1 MTTAKNKQV
10 NKWKTQMSWVH
21 NCETQGDRMK
31 KELGWAWQD
40 ECAPSSSCDL
50 PIKFYELGQGAISLC
65 LCVFNHIWILVT
77 PGSSVHGNSQARIA
91 EWVAMSFCRGSS
103 WPRDRTRVSCV
114 SCIGKWILY
123 PCAPWEALRF
133 LNYKMRGWI
142 TKLELKRITVP
153 SRGKKTQGLFIPLQ

>member
-21 NCETQGDRMK
+21 NCETQGNRMK

-40 ECAPSSSCDL
+40 ECAASSSCAL
-50 PIKFYELGQGAISLC
+50 PVKFYELGQGAISLC
-65 LCVFNHIWILVT
+65 LCVLNHIWILVT
-77 PGSSVHGNSQARIA
+77 PWPGSSVYGNSQARIL
-91 EWVAMSFCRGSS
+91 EWVAISSSRGSS
-103 WPRDRTRVSCV
+103 WPRERTRVSRT

-123 PCAPWEALRF
+123 HCATWEALWF

-142 TKLELKRITVP
+142 TKLELQRITG
-153 SRGKKTQGLFIPLQ
+153 SF